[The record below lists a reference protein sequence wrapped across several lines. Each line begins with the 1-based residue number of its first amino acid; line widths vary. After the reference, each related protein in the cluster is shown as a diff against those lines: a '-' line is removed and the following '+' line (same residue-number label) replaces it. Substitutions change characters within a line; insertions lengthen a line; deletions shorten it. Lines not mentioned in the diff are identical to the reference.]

1 MPAARAD
8 AQRGTQFTRV
18 NSATGTT
25 MATPL
30 SLYIPIKQDA
40 ATQAAAQEIYQG
52 FAARI
57 KPGLDNAKIVH
68 YARLVLIPNTGAEG
82 ILAVQ
87 VITTFDG
94 PMNPYLKFFWSEP
107 GFRLVFEGVAALALT
122 PPNPPVTDLTSFE
135 NFINSNNLSQPADL
149 YEIYP
154 QTVLQIQ
161 AKFPPSA

>member
-1 MPAARAD
+1 
-8 AQRGTQFTRV
+8 
-18 NSATGTT
+18 

-40 ATQAAAQEIYQG
+40 TTQAEVQKLYQG

-57 KPGLDNAKIVH
+57 KPSLDDAKIVN
-68 YARLVLIPNTGAEG
+68 YARLVLIPNAGG
-82 ILAVQ
+82 QGVLAVFI
-87 VITTFDG
+87 ITTFDG
-94 PMNPYLKFFWSEP
+94 PMDPYLKFFWNSP

-122 PPNPPVTDLTSFE
+122 PPNPPVTDLSSFE
-135 NFINSNNLSQPADL
+135 TFINSNNLSQPTDL

-161 AKFPPSA
+161 AKFPPGG

>member
-1 MPAARAD
+1 
-8 AQRGTQFTRV
+8 
-18 NSATGTT
+18 

-40 ATQAAAQEIYQG
+40 ETQTAAQGIYQG

-57 KPGLDNAKIVH
+57 KPGLDSAKIVH
-68 YARLVLIPNTGAEG
+68 YARLILIPNSSGQG
-82 ILAVQ
+82 ILAVLL
-87 VITTFDG
+87 ITTFDG
-94 PMNPYLKFFWSEP
+94 PMNPYLKFFWGEP
-107 GFRLVFEGVAALALT
+107 GFRAVFEGFAALALT
-122 PPNPPVTDLTSFE
+122 PPDPPVTDLTSFE

>member
-1 MPAARAD
+1 
-8 AQRGTQFTRV
+8 
-18 NSATGTT
+18 

-40 ATQAAAQEIYQG
+40 ETQTAAQGIYQG
-52 FAARI
+52 FAGRI
-57 KPGLDNAKIVH
+57 KPGLDSAKIVH
-68 YARLVLIPNTGAEG
+68 YARLILIPNSSGQG
-82 ILAVQ
+82 ILAVLL
-87 VITTFDG
+87 ITTFDG
-94 PMNPYLKFFWSEP
+94 PMNPYLKFFWGEP
-107 GFRLVFEGVAALALT
+107 GFRAVFEGFAALALT
-122 PPNPPVTDLTSFE
+122 PPDPPVTDLTSFE

>member
-1 MPAARAD
+1 
-8 AQRGTQFTRV
+8 
-18 NSATGTT
+18 

-40 ATQAAAQEIYQG
+40 ETQAAAQGIYEG

-57 KPGLDNAKIVH
+57 KPGLDTAKIVH
-68 YARLVLIPNTGAEG
+68 YARLILIPNADGAG
-82 ILAVQ
+82 ILAVLL
-87 VITTFDG
+87 ITTFDG
-94 PMNPYLKFFWSEP
+94 PMNPYLKFFWGEP
-107 GFRLVFEGVAALALT
+107 GFRAVFEGVAALALT

-154 QTVLQIQ
+154 QTVLQIE

>member
-1 MPAARAD
+1 
-8 AQRGTQFTRV
+8 
-18 NSATGTT
+18 

-40 ATQAAAQEIYQG
+40 ATQAAAQKIYQG
-52 FAARI
+52 FVAQI
-57 KPGLDNAKIVH
+57 TPGLNDAKIVH
-68 YARLVLIPNTGAEG
+68 YARLVLVPNPGGQGT
-82 ILAVQ
+82 LAVL

-107 GFRLVFEGVAALALT
+107 GFRLIFESVATLALT

-135 NFINSNNLSQPADL
+135 AFINSNNLSQPTDL

-161 AKFPPSA
+161 AKFPPGA

>member
-1 MPAARAD
+1 
-8 AQRGTQFTRV
+8 
-18 NSATGTT
+18 

-40 ATQAAAQEIYQG
+40 KTQAAAQAIYQG

-57 KPGLDNAKIVH
+57 KPGLDSAKIVH

-149 YEIYP
+149 YEAYP